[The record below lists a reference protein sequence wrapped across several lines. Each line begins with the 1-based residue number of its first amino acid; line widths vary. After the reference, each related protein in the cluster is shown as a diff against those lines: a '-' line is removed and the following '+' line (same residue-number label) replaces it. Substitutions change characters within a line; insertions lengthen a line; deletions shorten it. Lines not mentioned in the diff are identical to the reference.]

1 MKKIFAKILLSCSLF
16 TIALILGGCR
26 PHRVPIPIC
35 IVSYVDI
42 VEFHDSTYADRILA
56 YRDTVSPQPP
66 DYKLIKMIIKY
77 HALPK
82 GFLDN
87 PYNPWERVV
96 DNYYTI
102 MPFVGLWGNGPY
114 TTAFEGLWENES
126 YTSTLWPIKMGAI
139 DELWALSLKWT
150 DIPQS
155 EYTYGYETFYDD
167 YGFHQSITE
176 VQWPRDSLMVSNPIK
191 VVYRLNMN
199 TVYNY
204 YQVEPCGDPNKS
216 AQYCEYIR
224 QMLMDF
230 KEQGKLEEFLE
241 KYKIYPK

>member
-1 MKKIFAKILLSCSLF
+1 MKKIFAKLLLSCSLF

-26 PHRVPIPIC
+26 PHLVPNLIYT
-35 IVSYVDI
+35 VSYVDI

-56 YRDTVSPQPP
+56 YRDTVYPQPL

-102 MPFVGLWGNGPY
+102 MPFV
-114 TTAFEGLWENES
+114 GLWENES

-155 EYTYGYETFYDD
+155 EYTYGYETFYDG

-204 YQVEPCGDPNKS
+204 YQVEPCGDPDNS
-216 AQYCEYIR
+216 TEYCEYIR

>member
-1 MKKIFAKILLSCSLF
+1 MKKHFSKLLFFLVIVFFSLC
-16 TIALILGGCR
+16 LGCNEVGY
-26 PHRVPIPIC
+26 PDGGPVPPPPFYEL
-35 IVSYVDI
+35 SYVSI
-42 VEFHDSTYADRILA
+42 VEFRDSTYADRILA
-56 YRDTVSPQPP
+56 YQDTVSPQPP
-66 DYKLIKMIIKY
+66 DYKLIKMIIKTNF
-77 HALPK
+77 LPK
-82 GFLDN
+82 GFM
-87 PYNPWERVV
+87 

-102 MPFVGLWGNGPY
+102 MPFYGSSDEPY
-114 TTAFEGLWENES
+114 IR
-126 YTSTLWPIKMGAI
+126 TLWPLCSAAI

-155 EYTYGYETFYDD
+155 NYTYGYETYIDGN
-167 YGFHQSITE
+167 GFHQILRE
-176 VQWPRDSLMVSNPIK
+176 VQWSRDSLMVSNPIK

-204 YQVEPCGDPNKS
+204 YQVEPCGNPDNS
-216 AQYCEYIR
+216 TEYCEYIR